1 VIPSAVA
8 FEWEVDQLAQEASV
22 VLHAGP
28 SDGPGSETF
37 HIEVVTL
44 TGVAAR
50 VARDRIVTGRHL
62 LIVEDINQRR
72 IERFIEDR
80 LRRISGETWHDV
92 ALKIGRLGYWE
103 FEDYAEMT
111 APLGHR
117 RRCHPGLRRG
127 LVVLTTEVGDARHG
141 GVTWGRPPSEGG
153 TA

>member
-37 HIEVVTL
+37 HIEVVTV

-62 LIVEDINQRR
+62 LIVEDINQRE

-92 ALKIGRLGYWE
+92 ALKIGRLGYSE
-103 FEDYAEMT
+103 FED
-111 APLGHR
+111 
-117 RRCHPGLRRG
+117 
-127 LVVLTTEVGDARHG
+127 
-141 GVTWGRPPSEGG
+141 
-153 TA
+153 